1 MIENYGSVSKKALK
15 RQKVDVF
22 RPLRVVKYID
32 FSFVLENSPV
42 EIEEGYIVAD
52 KDTGEVFAS
61 FIFKNLSNLPIKNL
75 NIKLDFYLNNNC
87 VPYKSID
94 FEYSR
99 DELTFGI
106 IKNRKKE
113 LKVRECNKRTLI
125 YSGESFGSCV
135 FVPIPE
141 NYFKKL
147 EVTLV
152 SVVYSNGT
160 TENINQTVTGKKKL
174 FSELDDI
181 SKTVYN
187 RMNIYQS
194 AEHYH
199 PTIVIPQFGNKVWLC
214 CCGNKNPASSE
225 KCEVCAREKEYQQKN
240 FVQSAIDESV
250 KNLVSDPT
258 EITFHDKTKYSQ
270 NKHLENDADIQKKIE
285 AFEKSMENVE
295 RAEIIRQ
302 KRLWSAPIRVLI
314 WIIGVLSIKGLLE
327 LIMYLLSL

>member
-1 MIENYGSVSKKALK
+1 MIENYGLVSKKALK
-15 RQKVDVF
+15 RQKMDVF

-32 FSFVLENSPV
+32 FSFVLENSPI

-61 FIFKNLSNLPIKNL
+61 FIFKNVANLPIKSL
-75 NIKLDFYLNNNC
+75 NIKLDFYLNNC
-87 VPYKSID
+87 VPYKSVY
-94 FEYSR
+94 FEYSHN
-99 DELTFGI
+99 ELTFGI
-106 IKNRKKE
+106 IKDHKKE
-113 LKVRECNKRTLI
+113 LKVRECNKRNFI
-125 YSGESFGSCV
+125 NSGESFGSCV

-152 SVVYSNGT
+152 SIVYSNG
-160 TENINQTVTGKKKL
+160 EIELIDQIVTGKKKL

-187 RMNIYQS
+187 RVNIYQS

-199 PTIVIPQFGNKVWLC
+199 PTVVVPQFGNKVWLC
-214 CCGNKNPASSE
+214 CCGHKNPASA
-225 KCEVCAREKEYQQKN
+225 KNCEVCAREKEYQQKN
-240 FVQSAIDESV
+240 FVQSAIDENV

-258 EITFHDKTKYSQ
+258 EKILHDKTKYSQ
-270 NKHLENDADIQKKIE
+270 TKHLENDADIQKKIE
-285 AFEKSMENVE
+285 AFEKSMENIE

-314 WIIGVLSIKGLLE
+314 WVIGILSIRGLLE
-327 LIMYLLSL
+327 LLMYLLSL